1 MATNKIQKGLRLNIA
16 VNEKAMVL
24 AAKEKRPF
32 NNLIEYVVQKYID
45 NYENENGPI
54 EICYEE

>member
-24 AAKEKRPF
+24 AAKEKRSF